1 MTSLIRF
8 PCFLSTAK
16 IELFLGRVHW
26 NLDKFG
32 LFFNMYTINR
42 TDPIIAIATAPG
54 TGAIAVIRLSG
65 TGCIEIVSKHFKSLK
80 KKSLSLTEAASHSL
94 HFGILESE
102 GLVLD
107 EVLVSVFKGPHSYTG
122 DDTIEISCHGSPY
135 IQQQIVS
142 TFLKKGVRHA
152 QPGEFT
158 LRAFLNGKMDLSQAE
173 AVADL
178 IASDSG
184 FSHQLALQQMR
195 GGFSGEI
202 KKLREE
208 LIHFASLLEL
218 ELDFA
223 EEDVEFASRHELME
237 TVNKLLRNIHTL
249 IESFELGNVI
259 RTGIPVVIAGKP
271 NVGKSTLLN
280 AFLNEERAIVSEIAG
295 TTRDTIEE
303 EIVLG
308 GIKFRFIDTA
318 GIRETTDTIERI
330 GVQKTYEKIK
340 QSPIILYLF
349 DIHETGALEVQNEL
363 NDLRTH
369 LAPDF
374 RLIPVANKI
383 DGHNPEQVIE
393 DYKSVPGT
401 MFISAKEKKN
411 VHALA
416 TFLRDQ
422 FQTGNLKGTDT
433 TISNIRHADALR
445 KTAEA
450 LERVHEGLSNKV
462 TNDFIAGD
470 LRIAL
475 HYLGEITGQISTDDL
490 LENIFSKFCIGK

>member
-1 MTSLIRF
+1 
-8 PCFLSTAK
+8 
-16 IELFLGRVHW
+16 
-26 NLDKFG
+26 
-32 LFFNMYTINR
+32 MYTINPK
-42 TDPIIAIATAPG
+42 DPIIAIASAPG
-54 TGAIAVIRLSG
+54 TGAIAVIRISG
-65 TGCIEIVSKHFKSLK
+65 TGCIGIVSPLFKSLK
-80 KKSLSLTEAASHSL
+80 KKSLSLSDVKSHSL
-94 HFGILESE
+94 HFGVIEDE
-102 GLVLD
+102 GRTLD

-122 DDTIEISCHGSPY
+122 DDTIEISCHGSAF
-135 IQQQIVS
+135 IQQQILS
-142 TFLKKGVRHA
+142 TFLKKGVRLA
-152 QPGEFT
+152 QAGEFT

-178 IASDSG
+178 IAADSS

-195 GGFSGEI
+195 GGFAGEI
-202 KKLREE
+202 KLLREE

-223 EEDVEFASRHELME
+223 EEDVEFASRKDLGN
-237 TVNKLLRNIHTL
+237 TVQKLLKKIYSL
-249 IESFELGNVI
+249 IDSFDLGNVL

-280 AFLNEERAIVSEIAG
+280 ALLNEERAIVSHIPG

-318 GIRETTDTIERI
+318 GIRETTDVIEKI
-330 GVQKTYEKIK
+330 GVQKTYQKIK
-340 QSPIILYLF
+340 ESPFILYLF
-349 DIHETGALEVQNEL
+349 DINETSAG
-363 NDLRTH
+363 DLRLELAELQKH

-383 DGHNPEQVIE
+383 DGHDAEKVKN
-393 DYKSVPGT
+393 DYQGIDG
-401 MFISAKEKKN
+401 MMYISAKEKVN

-416 TFLRDQ
+416 GFLREQ
-422 FQTGNLKGTDT
+422 FHNGLLDGTDST
-433 TISNIRHADALR
+433 VSNARHADALR
-445 KTAEA
+445 KTAAA
-450 LERVHEGLSNKV
+450 LERVQDGLSRQV

-470 LRIAL
+470 LRFAL
-475 HYLGEITGQISTDDL
+475 HHLGEITGQISTDDL